1 MPTAD
6 WSAATDVLIVIVE
19 CHKRAWASLK
29 SAVALH
35 NDAISVEQYILQVS
49 IQVMS
54 WAPFSCVTLLRN
66 HVHLIASWC

>member
-49 IQVMS
+49 IQVMR
-54 WAPFSCVTLLRN
+54 AIFMCNTTPQPRPYHCFLVLT
-66 HVHLIASWC
+66 